1 MLLENVLLYLKGGAN
16 VFDFE
21 YQLKILPDEPG
32 VYLMS
37 NNLGEIIYVG
47 KAKILKNRVRQ
58 YFKSSKNHSVKVKAM
73 VKNISEFEYIVTDS
87 EMEALILECNLIK
100 RYSPRYNILLKDDKH
115 YPFIKI
121 TINEEFPRVFVTRNI
136 ANDGGKYFGPYTDS
150 AAVYSTIELIKQ
162 IYPLRTC
169 RRTIKEGLPPT
180 RPCLNYHIGLCK
192 APCAGLISKEEYGK
206 IIKGTMELLTG
217 KDKNIKDDL
226 KRKMESASEDLE
238 FEKAV
243 VFRDKIMAIDK
254 INEKQKIIIG
264 NCENEDFIN
273 LYVDEK
279 DVCLQVFFLR
289 DGKIVGREHFILND
303 EADQVAHELIEE
315 FIKRFYGGAA
325 FIPKT
330 IYVPFINDGEI
341 LEQWL
346 SSKKESKVMIKV
358 PQKGEKKKT
367 LEMVENNAKITLEQ
381 FKLKDMQDK
390 EIHKIAL
397 EELTDLLELD
407 EIPERIESYDI
418 SNIMGVDS
426 VGSMVVFED
435 GKPKSS
441 DYRRFKI
448 KSVIGANDYDSM
460 REILERRFIRGLDE
474 VEKIKERNLELSKGK
489 FCIFP
494 DLILMDGGKG
504 QVNVALEV
512 LNSLNINIPVC
523 GMVKDDKHKTRGLI
537 YNNVER
543 VMRGNSQS
551 MHLITRIQDEVHRF
565 AITYHRTL
573 RDKRTLYSILDNIP
587 NIGEKRRRELLK
599 KFGSI
604 DKIKSASIKEL
615 METPS
620 MDSKASECVLEYFK
634 KSK

>member
-1 MLLENVLLYLKGGAN
+1 M
-16 VFDFE
+16 FDFD
-21 YQLKILPDEPG
+21 YQLKMLPEVPG
-32 VYLMS
+32 VYLMR

-58 YFKSSKNHSVKVKAM
+58 YFQNSKNHSEKVKVM
-73 VKNISEFEYIVTDS
+73 VKNIAEFEYIVTDS

-100 RYSPRYNILLKDDKH
+100 KHSPRYNILLKDDKH
-115 YPFIKI
+115 YPFIKV

-136 ANDGGKYFGPYTDS
+136 INDGGKYFGPYTDS
-150 AAVYSTIELIKQ
+150 AAVYSTMELVKQ
-162 IYPLRTC
+162 IFPLRTC
-169 RRTIKEGLPPT
+169 RRTIKEGLPT
-180 RPCLNYHIGLCK
+180 GRPCLNYHIGLCK
-192 APCAGLISKEEYGK
+192 APCVGFINKEDYGK
-206 IIKGTMELLTG
+206 IIKGVLDLLNG
-217 KDKNIKDDL
+217 KDKIIKDDL
-226 KRKMESASEDLE
+226 KRKMGNASENLE
-238 FEKAV
+238 FEKAGM
-243 VFRDKIMAIDK
+243 FRDKIIAIDK
-254 INEKQKIIIG
+254 INEKQKIVIG

-273 LYVDEK
+273 VYVDDK
-279 DVCLQVFFLR
+279 DVCFQIFFLR

-303 EADQVAHELIEE
+303 EASDVYYELIEG
-315 FIKRFYGGAA
+315 FIKRFYCAAA

-330 IYVPFINDGEI
+330 IYVPFINEVEI

-346 SSKKESKVMIKV
+346 STKKDSKVVIKV

-367 LEMVENNAKITLEQ
+367 LEMVENNAKLTLEQ
-381 FKLKDMQDK
+381 FKLKDKQDK

-397 EELTDLLELD
+397 LEIVELLDLGD
-407 EIPERIESYDI
+407 VPQRIESYDI

-435 GKPKSS
+435 GKPKTS

-448 KSVIGANDYDSM
+448 KTVIGANDYDSM
-460 REILERRFIRGLDE
+460 REILERRFIHGLEE
-474 VEKIKERNLELSKGK
+474 VEKIKERHLELSKGK
-489 FCIFP
+489 FCVFP

-512 LNSLNINIPVC
+512 LNSLNIDIPVC

-537 YNNVER
+537 YNNIEHN
-543 VMRGNSQS
+543 MRSNSQS
-551 MHLITRIQDEVHRF
+551 NHLITRIQDEVHRF

-604 DKIKSASIKEL
+604 DNIKIASYNEL

-620 MDSKASECVLEYFK
+620 IDSKAALCVIEYFK
-634 KSK
+634 NSK

>member
-1 MLLENVLLYLKGGAN
+1 

-21 YQLKILPDEPG
+21 YQLKILPEAPG
-32 VYLMS
+32 VYLMR
-37 NNLGEIIYVG
+37 NHLGEVIYVG

-58 YFKSSKNHSVKVKAM
+58 YFQSSKNHAEKVKAM
-73 VKNISEFEYIVTDS
+73 VKNIAEFEYIVTDS

-100 RYSPRYNILLKDDKH
+100 KYSPRYNILLKDDKH

-136 ANDGGKYFGPYTDS
+136 ASDGSKYFGPYTD
-150 AAVYSTIELIKQ
+150 ATAVYTVMEHIKK
-162 IYPLRTC
+162 IFPLRTC
-169 RRTIKEGLPPT
+169 KRVIKEELPPT

-192 APCAGLISKEEYGK
+192 APCAGFISKAEYS
-206 IIKGTMELLTG
+206 IMIKDTVELLTG
-217 KDKNIKDDL
+217 KDKNIKDGL
-226 KRKMESASEDLE
+226 RREMEDAAEILE
-238 FEKAV
+238 FEKAGQL
-243 VFRDKIMAIDK
+243 RDKIMAIDK
-254 INEKQKIIIG
+254 INEKQKIVIG
-264 NCENEDFIN
+264 NCENEDFVN
-273 LYVDEK
+273 VYVDEK
-279 DVCLQVFFLR
+279 DVCLQIFFLR
-289 DGKIVGREHFILND
+289 DGKIIGREHFILND
-303 EADQVAHELIEE
+303 EAEVPGTELIEE
-315 FIKRFYGGAA
+315 FIKRFYGGTA

-330 IYVPFINDGEI
+330 IYVPFINEVEI
-341 LEQWL
+341 LQQWL
-346 SSKKESKVMIKV
+346 SSKKESKVLIKV

-381 FKLKDMQDK
+381 FKLKDKHDK

-397 EELTDLLELD
+397 QELLDLLDLD
-407 EIPERIESYDI
+407 EIPGRIEAYDI

-460 REILERRFIRGLDE
+460 REILHRRFTHGLIE
-474 VEKIKERNLELSKGK
+474 VEQIKDRNLELSKGK

-512 LNSLNINIPVC
+512 LNSLNIDIPVC

-537 YNNVER
+537 YNNIELLIKS
-543 VMRGNSQS
+543 NSQG

-604 DKIKSASIKEL
+604 DNIKNASCEEL
-615 METPS
+615 AETTS
-620 MDSKASECVLEYFK
+620 MDGKAAECVLEYFK

>member
-1 MLLENVLLYLKGGAN
+1 M
-16 VFDFE
+16 FDFD
-21 YQLKILPDEPG
+21 YQLKTLPDVPG
-32 VYLMS
+32 VYLMR
-37 NNLGEIIYVG
+37 NYLGEIIYVG

-58 YFKSSKNHSVKVKAM
+58 YFKTSKNHSVKVKAM
-73 VKNISEFEYIVTDS
+73 VKNIAEFEYIVTDS

-100 RYSPRYNILLKDDKH
+100 KYSPRYNILLKDDKH

-121 TINEEFPRVFVTRNI
+121 TMNEEFPRIFVTRNI
-136 ANDGGKYFGPYTDS
+136 TNDGGKYFGPYTDS

-162 IYPLRTC
+162 IFPLRTC
-169 RRTIKEGLPPT
+169 RRSIKEGVLHD

-192 APCAGLISKEEYGK
+192 APCTGYISKENYGK
-206 IIKGTMELLTG
+206 IIKGALELLTG
-217 KDKNIKDDL
+217 KDKSIKDDL
-226 KRKMESASEDLE
+226 KKKMESASEALE

-243 VFRDKIMAIDK
+243 VFRDKIMSIEK

-273 LYVDEK
+273 VYVDEK

-303 EADQVAHELIEE
+303 EADDAGNELIEE
-315 FIKRFYGGAA
+315 FIKRFYGGTA

-330 IYVPFINDGEI
+330 IYVPFISEVEI

-346 SSKKESKVMIKV
+346 SSKKDSKVTIKI

-367 LEMVENNAKITLEQ
+367 LEMVANNAKITLEN

-390 EIHKIAL
+390 EVHKIAIQ
-397 EELTDLLELD
+397 EITELLELD
-407 EIPERIESYDI
+407 EIPQRIESYDI

-426 VGSMVVFED
+426 VGSMVVFEG

-460 REILERRFIRGLDE
+460 REILERRFLRGLDE
-474 VEKIKERNLELSKGK
+474 VKRIKERNLELSKGK
-489 FCIFP
+489 FCVFP

-512 LNSLNINIPVC
+512 LNNLNIDIPVC
-523 GMVKDDKHKTRGLI
+523 GMVKDDRHKTRGLI
-537 YNNVER
+537 YNNIELI
-543 VMRGNSQS
+543 MKNNSQS

-573 RDKRTLYSILDNIP
+573 RDKRTFYSILDNIP

-604 DKIKSASIKEL
+604 DNIKFASVKEL

-620 MDSKASECVLEYFK
+620 MDNKAAECVIEYFK
-634 KSK
+634 NSK

>member
-1 MLLENVLLYLKGGAN
+1 M
-16 VFDFE
+16 FDFE
-21 YQLKILPDEPG
+21 YQLKVLPESPG
-32 VYLMS
+32 VYLMR
-37 NNLGEIIYVG
+37 NHLGEVIYVG

-58 YFKSSKNHSVKVKAM
+58 YFQNSKNHSEKVKAM
-73 VKNISEFEYIVTDS
+73 VKNITEFEYIVTDS

-100 RYSPRYNILLKDDKH
+100 KYSPRYNILLKDDKH
-115 YPFIKI
+115 YPFIKL
-121 TINEEFPRVFVTRNI
+121 TINEEFPRIFVTRNI
-136 ANDGGKYFGPYTDS
+136 ANDGAKYFGPYTDS
-150 AAVYSTIELIKQ
+150 AAVYSTMELIKK
-162 IYPLRTC
+162 IFPLRTC
-169 RRTIKEGLPPT
+169 KRVIKEGLPST

-192 APCAGLISKEEYGK
+192 APCAGFISKGEYGE
-206 IIKGTMELLTG
+206 IIKDTVDLLTG
-217 KDKNIKDDL
+217 KDKNIKNGL
-226 KRKMESASEDLE
+226 RKEMENAAEILE
-238 FEKAV
+238 FEKAGLI
-243 VFRDKIMAIDK
+243 RDKIMAIDK
-254 INEKQKIIIG
+254 INEKQKIVIG

-273 LYVDEK
+273 VYVDEK
-279 DVCLQVFFLR
+279 DVCIQIFFLR

-303 EADQVAHELIEE
+303 EVDDAEESVSELIEE
-315 FIKRFYGGAA
+315 FIKRFYGGTA

-330 IYVPFINDGEI
+330 IYVPFIKEVEI

-346 SSKKESKVMIKV
+346 SSKKGSKVIIKV

-381 FKLKDMQDK
+381 FKLKDKQDK
-390 EIHKIAL
+390 ELHKVAL
-397 EELTDLLELD
+397 QELVDLLELA
-407 EIPERIESYDI
+407 EVPQRIESYDI

-460 REILERRFIRGLDE
+460 REILERRFRRGLLE
-474 VEKIKERNLELSKGK
+474 VEKIKDRNLELSKGK
-489 FCIFP
+489 FCVFP

-537 YNNVER
+537 YNNIELL
-543 VMRGNSQS
+543 MRSNSQG

-587 NIGEKRRRELLK
+587 NVGEKRRRELLK

-604 DKIKSASIKEL
+604 DNIKNASSKEL
-615 METPS
+615 SETPS
-620 MDSKASECVLEYFK
+620 MDGKAAQCVLEYFK
-634 KSK
+634 KNK

>member
-1 MLLENVLLYLKGGAN
+1 M
-16 VFDFE
+16 FDFE
-21 YQLKILPDEPG
+21 YQLKILPEAPG
-32 VYLMS
+32 VYLMR
-37 NNLGEIIYVG
+37 NNLGEVIYVG

-58 YFKSSKNHSVKVKAM
+58 YFQSSKGHSEKVKAM
-73 VKNISEFEYIVTDS
+73 VKNIAEFEYIVTDS

-100 RYSPRYNILLKDDKH
+100 KYSPRYNILLKDDKH

-121 TINEEFPRVFVTRNI
+121 TINEEFPRIFVTRNH
-136 ANDGGKYFGPYTDS
+136 ANDGSKYFGPYTDVS
-150 AAVYSTIELIKQ
+150 AVYSTMELINK
-162 IYPLRTC
+162 IFPLRTC
-169 RRTIKEGLPPT
+169 KRVIKEGLPKT
-180 RPCLNYHIGLCK
+180 RPCLNHHIGLCT
-192 APCAGLISKEEYGK
+192 APCAGYISREEYGV
-206 IIKGTMELLTG
+206 IIKDTVDLLTG
-217 KDKNIKDDL
+217 KDKSIKLGL
-226 KRKMESASEDLE
+226 KQEMESAAESLE
-238 FEKAV
+238 FEKAATL
-243 VFRDKIMAIDK
+243 RDKILAIDK
-254 INEKQKIIIG
+254 INEKQKIVIG

-273 LYVDEK
+273 VYVDEE

-303 EADQVAHELIEE
+303 RAYEETNELIEG
-315 FIKRFYGGAA
+315 FIKRFYGGTA

-341 LEQWL
+341 LQQWL
-346 SSKKESKVMIKV
+346 SSKKDSKVTIKV

-367 LEMVENNAKITLEQ
+367 LEMVGNNAKITLEQ
-381 FKLKDMQDK
+381 FKMKDKQEK
-390 EIHKIAL
+390 ELHKIAL
-397 EELTDLLELD
+397 QELVDLLELE
-407 EIPERIESYDI
+407 EIPQRIESYDI

-426 VGSMVVFED
+426 VGSMIVFED

-460 REILERRFIRGLDE
+460 REILERRFKRGLLE
-474 VEKIKERNLELSKGK
+474 VEQIKERSLELSKGK
-489 FCIFP
+489 FCVFP

-504 QVNVALEV
+504 QVNIALEV
-512 LNSLNINIPVC
+512 LESLNINIPVC

-537 YNNVER
+537 YNNIELL
-543 VMRGNSQS
+543 MKSNSQS

-604 DKIKSASIKEL
+604 DNIKSASSQEL
-615 METPS
+615 IDTPS
-620 MDSKASECVLEYFK
+620 MDSKAAECVLEYFSNSKERK
-634 KSK
+634 KEEE

>member
-1 MLLENVLLYLKGGAN
+1 

-21 YQLKILPDEPG
+21 YQIKTLPDAPG
-32 VYLMS
+32 VYLMK
-37 NNLGEIIYVG
+37 NLLGEIIYVG

-58 YFKSSKNHSVKVKAM
+58 YFKSSKTHSVKVKAM

-121 TINEEFPRVFVTRNI
+121 TINEEFPRAFVTRNI

-169 RRTIKEGLPPT
+169 RRTIKEVLTPT
-180 RPCLNYHIGLCK
+180 RPCLNYHIGLCR
-192 APCAGLISKEEYGK
+192 APCAGLINKEEYGE
-206 IIKGTMELLTG
+206 IIKDIIALLTG

-226 KRKMESASEDLE
+226 KLKMESASETLE
-238 FEKAV
+238 FEKAACL
-243 VFRDKIMAIDK
+243 RDKILAIDK
-254 INEKQKIIIG
+254 INEKQKIVIG

-273 LYVDEK
+273 VYIDEK
-279 DVCLQVFFLR
+279 DVCIQVFFLR
-289 DGKIVGREHFILND
+289 DGKIIGREHFILND
-303 EADQVAHELIEE
+303 EAGRVSSEIIEE
-315 FIKRFYGGAA
+315 FIKRFYGGTA

-330 IYVPFINDGEI
+330 IYVPFINGAEI

-346 SSKKESKVMIKV
+346 SDRKESKVMIKI

-367 LEMVENNAKITLEQ
+367 LEMVENNAKITLEN

-390 EIHKIAL
+390 EVHKIAL
-397 EELTDLLELD
+397 QELVELLELD
-407 EIPERIESYDI
+407 EVPERIESYDI

-460 REILERRFIRGLDE
+460 REILERRFIHGLEE
-474 VEKIKERNLELSKGK
+474 VKKIKERNLELSKGK

-512 LNSLNINIPVC
+512 LHNLNINIPVC

-537 YNNVER
+537 YNNIELD
-543 VMRGNSQS
+543 MKSNSQS

-565 AITYHRTL
+565 AVTYHRTL

-599 KFGSI
+599 KFGSV
-604 DKIKSASIKEL
+604 DNIKVASRNEL

-620 MDSKASECVLEYFK
+620 IDSKAAECVIDYFK
-634 KSK
+634 SSKQ

>member
-1 MLLENVLLYLKGGAN
+1 
-16 VFDFE
+16 VFDFD
-21 YQLKILPDEPG
+21 YQLKMLPEVPG
-32 VYLMS
+32 VYLMR

-58 YFKSSKNHSVKVKAM
+58 YFKSSKNHSVKVLAM

-100 RYSPRYNILLKDDKH
+100 KYSPRYNILLKDDKH

-136 ANDGGKYFGPYTDS
+136 ANDGCKYFGPYTDS

-162 IYPLRTC
+162 IFPVRTC
-169 RRTIKEGLPPT
+169 RRTIKEGIAPT

-192 APCAGLISKEEYGK
+192 APCAGYINKQEYGE
-206 IIKGTMELLTG
+206 IIKGIIELLTG
-217 KDKNIKDDL
+217 KDKDIKDDL
-226 KRKMESASEDLE
+226 KGKMEKSSELLE
-238 FEKAV
+238 FEKAAI
-243 VFRDKIMAIDK
+243 FRDKIMAIDK
-254 INEKQKIIIG
+254 INEKQKIVIG

-273 LYVDEK
+273 MYVDEK
-279 DVCLQVFFLR
+279 DVCIQVFFLR
-289 DGKIVGREHFILND
+289 DGMIVGREHFILND
-303 EADQVAHELIEE
+303 EADQVGYELIEE
-315 FIKRFYGGAA
+315 FIKRFYGAA
-325 FIPKT
+325 TFVPKT
-330 IYVPFINDGEI
+330 IYVPFINEGEI

-346 SSKKESKVMIKV
+346 GSKKESKVMIKV
-358 PQKGEKKKT
+358 PKMGEKKKT
-367 LEMVENNAKITLEQ
+367 LDMVQNNAKITLEN

-390 EIHKIAL
+390 EVHKIAL
-397 EELTDLLELD
+397 EEIVELLELD

-426 VGSMVVFED
+426 VGSMVVFEN

-460 REILERRFIRGLDE
+460 REILERRFIHGLEE

-537 YNNVER
+537 YNNIELN
-543 VMRGNSQS
+543 MRSNSQS

-587 NIGEKRRRELLK
+587 NIGQKRRRELLK

-604 DKIKSASIKEL
+604 DNIKKASKVEL
-615 METPS
+615 MDTPS
-620 MDSKASECVLEYFK
+620 IDSKAAQNVIEYFK
-634 KSK
+634 SSK

>member
-1 MLLENVLLYLKGGAN
+1 M
-16 VFDFE
+16 FDFE
-21 YQLKILPDEPG
+21 YQLKILPEAPG
-32 VYLMS
+32 VYLMR
-37 NNLGEIIYVG
+37 NNLGEVIYVG

-58 YFKSSKNHSVKVKAM
+58 YFQSSKGHSEKVKAM
-73 VKNISEFEYIVTDS
+73 VKNIAEFEYIVTDS

-100 RYSPRYNILLKDDKH
+100 KYSPRYNILLKDDKH

-121 TINEEFPRVFVTRNI
+121 TINEEFPRIFVTRNH
-136 ANDGGKYFGPYTDS
+136 ANDGSKYFGPYTDVS
-150 AAVYSTIELIKQ
+150 AVYSTMELINK
-162 IYPLRTC
+162 IFPLRTC
-169 RRTIKEGLPPT
+169 KRVIKEGLPKT
-180 RPCLNYHIGLCK
+180 RPCLNHHIGLCT
-192 APCAGLISKEEYGK
+192 APCAGYISREEYGV
-206 IIKGTMELLTG
+206 IIKDTVDLLTG
-217 KDKNIKDDL
+217 KDKSIKVGL
-226 KRKMESASEDLE
+226 KQEMESAAESLE
-238 FEKAV
+238 FEKAATL
-243 VFRDKIMAIDK
+243 RDKILAIDK
-254 INEKQKIIIG
+254 INEKQKIVIG

-273 LYVDEK
+273 VYVDEE

-303 EADQVAHELIEE
+303 RAYEETNELIEG
-315 FIKRFYGGAA
+315 FIKRFYGGTA

-341 LEQWL
+341 LQQWL
-346 SSKKESKVMIKV
+346 SSKKDSKVTIKV

-367 LEMVENNAKITLEQ
+367 LEMVGNNAKITLEQ
-381 FKLKDMQDK
+381 FKMKDKQEK
-390 EIHKIAL
+390 ELHKIAL
-397 EELTDLLELD
+397 QELVDLLELE
-407 EIPERIESYDI
+407 EIPQRIESYDI

-426 VGSMVVFED
+426 VGSMIVFED

-460 REILERRFIRGLDE
+460 REILERRFKRGLLE
-474 VEKIKERNLELSKGK
+474 VEQIKERSLELSKGK
-489 FCIFP
+489 FCVFP

-504 QVNVALEV
+504 QVNIALEV
-512 LNSLNINIPVC
+512 LESLNINIPVC

-537 YNNVER
+537 YNNIELL
-543 VMRGNSQS
+543 MKSNSQS

-604 DKIKSASIKEL
+604 DNIKSASSQEL
-615 METPS
+615 IDTPS
-620 MDSKASECVLEYFK
+620 MDSKAAECVLEYFSNSKERK
-634 KSK
+634 KEEE

>member
-1 MLLENVLLYLKGGAN
+1 M
-16 VFDFE
+16 FDFDF
-21 YQLKILPDEPG
+21 QLKILPDAPG
-32 VYLMS
+32 VYLMR
-37 NNLGEIIYVG
+37 NHLGEIIYVG

-58 YFKSSKNHSVKVKAM
+58 YFQNSKNHSEKVKVM
-73 VKNISEFEYIVTDS
+73 VKNIAEFEYIVTDS

-100 RYSPRYNILLKDDKH
+100 KYSPRYNILLKDDKH
-115 YPFIKI
+115 YPFIKV
-121 TINEEFPRVFVTRNI
+121 TINEEFPRIFVTRNI
-136 ANDGGKYFGPYTDS
+136 INDGGKYFGPYTDL
-150 AAVYSTIELIKQ
+150 AAVYSTMELIKQ
-162 IYPLRTC
+162 IFPLRTC
-169 RRTIKEGLPPT
+169 RRTIKEGQHAS

-192 APCAGLISKEEYGK
+192 APCVGYINIEDYGK
-206 IIKGTMELLTG
+206 IIKGAIDLLNG
-217 KDKNIKDDL
+217 KDKIIKDNL
-226 KRKMESASEDLE
+226 KQKMGNASENLE
-238 FEKAV
+238 FEKAGM
-243 VFRDKIMAIDK
+243 FRDKIIAIDK
-254 INEKQKIIIG
+254 INEKQKIVIG

-273 LYVDEK
+273 VYVDEK
-279 DVCLQVFFLR
+279 DVCFQIFFLR

-303 EADQVAHELIEE
+303 EVSDLGYELIEG
-315 FIKRFYGGAA
+315 FIKRFYSAA
-325 FIPKT
+325 SFIPKM
-330 IYVPFINDGEI
+330 IYVPFINEVEI

-346 SSKKESKVMIKV
+346 SSKKDSKVVIKV

-381 FKLKDMQDK
+381 FKLKDKQDK

-397 EELTDLLELD
+397 SEIVELLNLD
-407 EIPERIESYDI
+407 EIPQRIESYDI

-448 KSVIGANDYDSM
+448 KTVIGTNDYDSM
-460 REILERRFIRGLDE
+460 REILERRFIHGLEE
-474 VEKIKERNLELSKGK
+474 VEKIKERHLELSKGK

-512 LNSLNINIPVC
+512 LNSLNIDIPVC

-537 YNNVER
+537 YNNIEYS
-543 VMRGNSQS
+543 MRSNSQS
-551 MHLITRIQDEVHRF
+551 NHLITRIQDEVHRF

-604 DKIKSASIKEL
+604 DNIKSASNNEL

-620 MDSKASECVLEYFK
+620 MDSKAAHCVVEYFK
-634 KSK
+634 NSK

>member
-1 MLLENVLLYLKGGAN
+1 

-21 YQLKILPDEPG
+21 YQIKNLPDAPG
-32 VYLMS
+32 VYLMK

-73 VKNISEFEYIVTDS
+73 VKNITEFEYIVTDS

-121 TINEEFPRVFVTRNI
+121 TINEEFPRIFVTRNI

-162 IYPLRTC
+162 IFPLRTC
-169 RRTIKEGLPPT
+169 RRSIKVGLPPT

-192 APCAGLISKEEYGK
+192 APCAGLISKDEYGK
-206 IIKGTMELLTG
+206 IIKNAVELLTG

-226 KRKMESASEDLE
+226 RSKMEIASEALE

-273 LYVDEK
+273 LYVDER

-303 EADQVAHELIEE
+303 EADQVASELIEE
-315 FIKRFYGGAA
+315 FIKRFYGGTA

-330 IYVPFINDGEI
+330 IYVPFINEGEI

-346 SSKKESKVMIKV
+346 SSKKESKVMIKI

-367 LEMVENNAKITLEQ
+367 LEMVENNAKITLEN

-390 EIHKIAL
+390 EVHKIAL
-397 EELTDLLELD
+397 QELVELLELD
-407 EIPERIESYDI
+407 ELPDRIESYDI

-460 REILERRFIRGLDE
+460 REILERRFIRGLEE
-474 VEKIKERNLELSKGK
+474 VKQIKERNLELSKGK

-512 LNSLNINIPVC
+512 LHNLNINIPVC

-537 YNNVER
+537 YNNIELS
-543 VMRGNSQS
+543 MKNNSQS

-599 KFGSI
+599 KFGSVDNI
-604 DKIKSASIKEL
+604 KIANEKEL

-620 MDSKASECVLEYFK
+620 MDSKAAQCVIDYFK
-634 KSK
+634 GSK